1 MPVYATGFLERVLAP
16 VSGLC
21 VVSIIFWQAYCLFS
35 HLCAVCRLSTDNW
48 EVNRRCSQLHAVWLW
63 QLQLSRACSRAW
75 DHRLPLSF
83 SCESRLAA
91 CFCFGFIVKPPPQSE
106 GLTRLQRPY
115 SICLFVHILSEMSMV
130 CSTKV
135 LCPQNLSE
143 KIAKIQ
149 RSHVPIM
156 WTYNICAFD
165 NGTYSDYYWRNQD
178 ILQWCK
184 QNKHLLRITGSKYSM
199 LLFHQEV
206 T

>member
-149 RSHVPIM
+149 RSHVPLCGHTTFVLLTTARTLTTIDEIRIFCSDVNK
-156 WTYNICAFD
+156 TSTCFELLAVNILCYFF
-165 NGTYSDYYWRNQD
+165 
-178 ILQWCK
+178 IK
-184 QNKHLLRITGSKYSM
+184 K
-199 LLFHQEV
+199 
-206 T
+206 